1 MGKSGYTPFA
11 KNTIIVKLCK
21 KSKTFSVFMRM
32 RPHSNRIIHAKRVGL
47 GSLVRPRS
55 NRQLTYKRA
64 DYRKASKP
72 PKGEQ
77 AAQKRSEPSKR
88 VAAAWLHRH
97 IAVRLNSCAAGQTTS
112 DEPPR
117 THRQKFIESYSLIVH
132 CQKPPGQRI
141 CRWILHS
148 FSQPQ
153 I

>member
-1 MGKSGYTPFA
+1 MIGTSGALAHSNCIIHTKRVGTNPLETQTFIKMSGPQPTRIINFNGKEWVHSLC

-77 AAQKRSEPSKR
+77 AAQKR
-88 VAAAWLHRH
+88 V
-97 IAVRLNSCAAGQTTS
+97 N
-112 DEPPR
+112 
-117 THRQKFIESYSLIVH
+117 RQKTSGRRMAAQTYSSTA
-132 CQKPPGQRI
+132 K
-141 CRWILHS
+141 
-148 FSQPQ
+148 
-153 I
+153 